1 MADIH
6 GNPADVTQM
15 PQAGSGPA
23 PVPYGG
29 PSQYAGQPMYAAEPF
44 ADAGGATTWVMAIL
58 PPGNAVQESGYAHDT
73 NAGLCTPYYSGN
85 VSPIDAAGDNDAGGR
100 DDMAGTVA
108 QSVSNAEAR
117 WHEFT
122 GDLSRPGPVIGTAVQ
137 GPTAAGPQQQ
147 GAQIGDLMQFPSSA
161 LDPGA
166 GVGNTT
172 PTGAFYDPPR
182 GYGATG
188 GASGAP
194 EYVGNEPPPGYQG
207 PAQ

>member
-23 PVPYGG
+23 PVPYSG
-29 PSQYAGQPMYAAEPF
+29 PSQYAGQSMYDPAPY
-44 ADAGGATTWVMAIL
+44 ADAGGATTWVMATL

-85 VSPIDAAGDNDAGGR
+85 VSPVNAAGDNDAGGR

-108 QSVSNAEAR
+108 QSVANAEAR
-117 WHEFT
+117 WHEFA
-122 GDLSRPGPVIGTAVQ
+122 GDLARPGPVIGTAVQ

-147 GAQIGDLMQFPSSA
+147 GAQIGDLMQFPPTGE
-161 LDPGA
+161 DPGA
-166 GVGNTT
+166 GVGNTL
-172 PTGAFYDPPR
+172 PVQGFYDPPR
-182 GYGATG
+182 DYGG
-188 GASGAP
+188 EQGA
-194 EYVGNEPPPGYQG
+194 PGYQG
-207 PAQ
+207 KAQ